1 MVTEVTVIQSQR
13 PRNRKWHLL
22 LTGSD
27 ASDEEADVSHAWTAD
42 LARYK
47 DENPVPETENPL
59 TW

>member
-1 MVTEVTVIQSQR
+1 MT
-13 PRNRKWHLL
+13 LL